1 MVNNFEA
8 LFKMQ
13 VALCEGWAKL
23 FKDSFV
29 AYENLL
35 EQQAKIL
42 NHPSYIRL
50 TDIIPTGASLL
61 DHYGK
66 RSHDVDVERV

>member
-1 MVNNFEA
+1 MVNHFEA
-8 LFKMQ
+8 MFRVQLAM
-13 VALCEGWAKL
+13 CEGWAKL

-35 EQQAKIL
+35 DQQAKIL
-42 NHPSYIRL
+42 NHPSYPRL
-50 TDIIPTGASLL
+50 SDMIPTGASLL

-66 RSHDVDVERV
+66 RAHDVDVERV